1 MHDRLGIGELGC
13 AQPEAFGGSQIV
25 QFGQVEVFVS
35 GPVGNGQDELGSR
48 PAAGA
53 AQHTGQQQSQGDR
66 EAAPLPRRRRAWSG
80 GQTATAG
87 PSPQHHDR
95 GFKTNLNRR

>member
-1 MHDRLGIGELGC
+1 MHDRLGIGELSC

-53 AQHTGQQQSQGDR
+53 AQHTGQQQPRAIGR
-66 EAAPLPRRRRAWSG
+66 LPG
-80 GQTATAG
+80 GGGVAMHGEVDKRPRLA
-87 PSPQHHDR
+87 
-95 GFKTNLNRR
+95 